1 MTRATPGIVQITPFI
16 FARDISASA
25 AFYQS
30 IGFLP
35 THVNPDHKHACC
47 EGHGHARHLLEISSE
62 AELGEQMI
70 YLDMNEIDAFHDTLR
85 PVPEA
90 LPEGRAGPP
99 FDQSYGQREL
109 HVSEPDNCLLLFGSE
124 PQRRTD
130 AA

>member
-47 EGHGHARHLLEISSE
+47 EGPGHALHLLES
-62 AELGEQMI
+62 G
-70 YLDMNEIDAFHDTLR
+70 T
-85 PVPEA
+85 
-90 LPEGRAGPP
+90 
-99 FDQSYGQREL
+99 
-109 HVSEPDNCLLLFGSE
+109 GSKSA
-124 PQRRTD
+124 PKPSWGNR
-130 AA
+130 